1 LLQRYNNIF
10 NLQIFSFF
18 YSLNYIKFAGDIR
31 FKTMNKLLSVSML
44 SSNFGQLDA
53 EVGMVNKS
61 VADWFHLDIMDGVF
75 VPNISYGFPA
85 VKAIAKKAEKPLDVH
100 LMIHNP
106 DRYLEAFKEA
116 GATWLTVHYETCVHL
131 HRTLREIHRLGMKAG
146 VALNPHTPVAALPDI
161 LQETDLILIMSV
173 NPGFGGQTFIPHTY
187 RKIAAMKELM
197 LRENAT
203 ALLEVDGG
211 IGPQN
216 AAQLYAAGAD
226 VLVAGHAVFSAADP
240 MQAMCRIKD

>member
-1 LLQRYNNIF
+1 
-10 NLQIFSFF
+10 
-18 YSLNYIKFAGDIR
+18 
-31 FKTMNKLLSVSML
+31 MNKLLSVSML

-75 VPNISYGFPA
+75 VPNLSYGLP
-85 VKAIAKKAEKPLDVH
+85 VIKAIAKKAEKPLDVH
-100 LMIHNP
+100 LMICNP

-116 GATWLTVHYETCVHL
+116 GAEWLTVHYETCAHL
-131 HRTLREIHRLGMKAG
+131 HRTLLEIRRLGMKAG
-146 VALNPHTPVAALPDI
+146 VALNPHTPVAALSDI
-161 LQETDLILIMSV
+161 VQEADLVLLMSV
-173 NPGFGGQTFIPHTY
+173 NPGFGGQAFIAHTY
-187 RKIAAMKELM
+187 RKIAAMKTIM

-211 IGPQN
+211 VGPQN

-226 VLVAGHAVFSAADP
+226 VLVAGQAVFGSADP
-240 MQAMCRIKD
+240 AQAICRIKKTDKN